1 MPWQFSFFSLKLSG
15 KEGLHGQ
22 DPQILV
28 LARILHQTRI
38 VPAGTELDEV
48 REDHPK
54 EDEAD
59 KAFHSTLAQSLPAPT
74 VIQG

>member
-1 MPWQFSFFSLKLSG
+1 M
-15 KEGLHGQ
+15 EGLHGS

-38 VPAGTELDEV
+38 VLAGTEMDEAH
-48 REDHPK
+48 EDHPR

-59 KAFHSTLAQSLPAPT
+59 KAFHSKLVQSLLAPT